1 MGITGLGL
9 SNTENAVDLLAAV
22 SQEQQ
27 EEERGKGVGHS
38 MESALLRK
46 QRNEARKCL
55 EQEVGSQMQT
65 DTSV

>member
-27 EEERGKGVGHS
+27 EERE
-38 MESALLRK
+38 ESGTQHGISSFEETEK
-46 QRNEARKCL
+46 
-55 EQEVGSQMQT
+55 
-65 DTSV
+65 